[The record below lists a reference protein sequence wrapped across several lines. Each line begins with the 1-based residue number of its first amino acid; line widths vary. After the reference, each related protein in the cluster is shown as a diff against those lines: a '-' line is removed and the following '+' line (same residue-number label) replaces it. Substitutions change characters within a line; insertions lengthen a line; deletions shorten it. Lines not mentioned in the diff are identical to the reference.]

1 MCSFSRTAHLSQ
13 PYAVQGKAPAA
24 APPPSPA
31 PSGKHQLPLSK
42 TGRGAGAAAGAG
54 KGAGRKG
61 GAAGSHM
68 DFDTIEGFP
77 DTQAL
82 HGAALGGG
90 SSQKSQRSQRSL
102 LPEDSFMGFDKLLDQ
117 RVQPSP
123 QVVSKR
129 KGATGGA
136 GAASE
141 ALDRP
146 LKRANVS
153 GSREE
158 DRQKPLGKVN
168 LQTLQP
174 LPIGHTVCRSARP
187 VVAFCVLNVPSAH
200 TRVAIQAALRMS
212 DMLTCCFC
220 PSLRLA

>member
-1 MCSFSRTAHLSQ
+1 M
-13 PYAVQGKAPAA
+13 
-24 APPPSPA
+24 
-31 PSGKHQLPLSK
+31 SK

-82 HGAALGGG
+82 HGAGLGGG

-146 LKRANVS
+146 LKRAYVS

-158 DRQKPLGKVN
+158 DRQKPFGKVRSK
-168 LQTLQP
+168 QP
-174 LPIGHTVCRSARP
+174 LCPLPAERTVWRCEGPALVSRL
-187 VVAFCVLNVPSAH
+187 VLNVLS
-200 TRVAIQAALRMS
+200 TQVVLS
-212 DMLTCCFC
+212 KLSYTCLTC
-220 PSLRLA
+220 